1 MGVSTHA
8 GGAGSTWSG
17 VHIEELAIE
26 IGCYLE
32 ALPRGAYR
40 RQLHNIFAELL
51 EFHRENLDDSVIPLV
66 GDTLAA
72 IDPDASPSPATLAE
86 LDARWQAALDGLPA
100 RTYNAG
106 SFCRVL
112 GDIRDDLE
120 SAQPWMGRNLAYA
133 IVGDDIRPRGIVK
146 SCGRGVLHDHA
157 ATFS

>member
-86 LDARWQAALDGLPA
+86 LDAPMAGCPGRFACADLQRGVVLQSARRHSRRLGVGAAMDGPE
-100 RTYNAG
+100 
-106 SFCRVL
+106 L
-112 GDIRDDLE
+112 GLRD
-120 SAQPWMGRNLAYA
+120 
-133 IVGDDIRPRGIVK
+133 
-146 SCGRGVLHDHA
+146 CGRRHSA
-157 ATFS
+157 ARNRQELWTGCPT